1 MDLVEANALYP
12 RKLPIFN
19 ITDKGI
25 GVNHPKEL
33 NKNHILIL
41 HGGADISPS
50 LYGEPVSKLGG
61 GCTTPSNRD
70 QQEWDFIKVAV
81 ELGIP
86 IVGICRGAQMLC
98 AYDGGKLMQ
107 HIENHTGRNHVI
119 TDTRDQQ
126 SYVSNSCHHQMMIPS
141 DKAEVIAYHHEQTL
155 GYDSQNRNHVI
166 GKVPEV
172 VHFPKINA
180 LGIQGHPEW
189 LGNSNKF
196 VEYCTHL
203 IKTLLLRN

>member
-1 MDLVEANALYP
+1 MYIEANALYP

-25 GVNHPKEL
+25 GINHPKEL
-33 NKNHILIL
+33 NQKHILIL

-61 GCTTPSNRD
+61 GCTTPSHRD

-98 AYDGGKLMQ
+98 AYDGG
-107 HIENHTGRNHVI
+107 IVTGKQIGRAHV
-119 TDTRDQQ
+119 
-126 SYVSNSCHHQMMIPS
+126 
-141 DKAEVIAYHHEQTL
+141 
-155 GYDSQNRNHVI
+155 
-166 GKVPEV
+166 
-172 VHFPKINA
+172 
-180 LGIQGHPEW
+180 
-189 LGNSNKF
+189 
-196 VEYCTHL
+196 
-203 IKTLLLRN
+203 